1 MIPIMPDARTHPEE
15 ISIRGSVLVLL
26 QFDVSEAISLED
38 LRTLMPSRGPSHTL
52 DQPPD
57 KHPTAAHIRSTRAWV
72 WT

>member
-1 MIPIMPDARTHPEE
+1 MPNPGSPSEE
-15 ISIRGSVLVLL
+15 TAIRGSVLVLL